1 MKKEQKQSQNNSRP
15 EYRKGM
21 TKGQIRAERRQRSES
36 RKKRK
41 RIIIYS
47 IIIIIALLLILS
59 LLLPSLATSN
69 TQKSI
74 SRDPKPFN
82 ASGPTPALED
92 MGSQVIPVGSSH
104 VPYSTKPS
112 NI

>member
-36 RKKRK
+36 RKKRT

-47 IIIIIALLLILS
+47 IIIIIALLLILT
-59 LLLPSLATSN
+59 L
-69 TQKSI
+69 
-74 SRDPKPFN
+74 
-82 ASGPTPALED
+82 
-92 MGSQVIPVGSSH
+92 
-104 VPYSTKPS
+104 
-112 NI
+112 

>member
-47 IIIIIALLLILS
+47 IIII
-59 LLLPSLATSN
+59 
-69 TQKSI
+69 KSYV
-74 SRDPKPFN
+74 
-82 ASGPTPALED
+82 A
-92 MGSQVIPVGSSH
+92 
-104 VPYSTKPS
+104 
-112 NI
+112 